1 MRHLTLFVL
10 ISALF
15 CFTAPL
21 SASTA
26 APEATIIKFHSGSFK
41 TAKEKAAREGKLLFV
56 DFVASW
62 CGPCKW
68 MEEMTFTNPDVID
81 YVDKNY
87 IAVKIDID
95 DFDGY
100 VYKQQYNITL
110 LPSIL
115 ILDSKSQVLKKYEE
129 SMGSSKL
136 LSVLKQYNTPSNR
149 LKTSPQAPQQEE
161 DDVVITRPPL
171 GSGPSSNPSPTP
183 PPAPPVITSPKPSSG
198 NTPPVVAAGSGLYRF
213 KVTRQPSNGYSV
225 QIGAFGQYG
234 NVLTEVEK
242 LQSKF
247 DQPIIVHIATL
258 RGNTVYKVLVG
269 EFDNRRAASDYQ
281 KTMKK
286 KGIDG
291 IIKDM
296 RTMM

>member
-1 MRHLTLFVL
+1 MKHLTFLVL
-10 ISALF
+10 ISSLLLSF
-15 CFTAPL
+15 AP
-21 SASTA
+21 
-26 APEATIIKFHSGSFK
+26 APEAAATKIKFHSGSFK

-68 MEEMTFTNPDVID
+68 MEEMAFTNPEVID
-81 YVDKNY
+81 YVAKNY

-100 VYKQQYNITL
+100 VYKQQYNIKL

-115 ILDSKSQVLKKYEE
+115 ILDSRSQVLKKYEE

-136 LSVLKQYNTPSNR
+136 LSVLKTYDSPANR
-149 LKTSPQAPQQEE
+149 VKITPQAPVEEDE

-171 GSGPSSNPSPTP
+171 GGSTTPTP
-183 PPAPPVITSPKPSSG
+183 PKPADPAPPVINEPKPSSA
-198 NTPPVVAAGSGLYRF
+198 NTAPVVAAGSGLYKF
-213 KVTRQPSNGYSV
+213 KVYRQPSNGYSV

-242 LQSKF
+242 LQSRF

-258 RGNTVYKVLVG
+258 RGSTVYKVLIG
-269 EFDNRRAASDYQ
+269 EFSNRSAATDYQ
-281 KTMKK
+281 KTMKS
-286 KGIDG
+286 KGVDG
-291 IIKDM
+291 IIKDL
-296 RTMM
+296 RTMK